1 MVEKRGGTRCL
12 AVASLAAILALTSGC
27 AVAPIDRF
35 SIAVADKK
43 PAVIVPP
50 GYEITSGRTVVVD
63 RVRWS
68 CNKPATVDVSSDFK
82 LTLRSAYLSGFIS
95 GGSLEILISPSGGWN
110 RSTLEKLA
118 AALQAQLSQPQ
129 FSNCIKTTTAQLAAD
144 RIFLALADFAP
155 RDFGADL
162 DIRYGFNPD
171 RQKVDL
177 LPGMRLRVE
186 TSGVAYL
193 EDPDQSDTST
203 QHVEHFT
210 GAVRDFDV
218 VELFDRMDKRWS
230 LELAA
235 PLARMRVEAGRE
247 AKSEPSN
254 NVNFATNAAGMADL
268 VEPVER
274 RTDGQVKQGHKYW
287 RLLYPGMM
295 GNVGVRFLS
304 KQTDAGIPRF
314 MLLVA
319 SQMPDGLDIIEDIW
333 RKFYDV
339 DAQRQSARARVQS
352 AQRDLDLAKRKF
364 DKSKSPED
372 KKELV
377 RLHNAR
383 DLAQQEFDRVVAGTA
398 RAVKSNAESLYE
410 NCHGIVGYCFVLRDR
425 TVAYPTISVRVNGEI
440 RWVPV
445 GATLGELLA
454 DGVGGRR
461 AVDSLLRADEFANA
475 DIAMLQRERF
485 ALQLKTLR
493 LSREF
498 AGNRAELTF
507 APSVSTEQTD
517 AVLRLPL
524 VAGDVVS
531 W

>member
-1 MVEKRGGTRCL
+1 MGENRRGTRCL
-12 AVASLAAILALTSGC
+12 AVACLAAILALTSGC

-35 SIAVADKK
+35 SIVVEDKK

-50 GYEITSGRTVVVD
+50 GNDHTGGRTVFVD
-63 RVRWS
+63 GVRWS
-68 CNKPATVDVSSDFK
+68 CAKPATVVVSSDYE
-82 LTLRSAYLSGFIS
+82 LTLRSAYLFGVIS
-95 GGSLEILISPSGGWN
+95 GGPLEILISPSGSWN
-110 RSTLEKLA
+110 RGTLKNLA
-118 AALQAQLSQPQ
+118 TDLRAQLSQPQ
-129 FSNCIKTTTAQLAAD
+129 FTDCIKTTTAQLAAD
-144 RIFLALADFAP
+144 RIFLALADLAP

-193 EDPDQSDTST
+193 EQPIEGDITT
-203 QHVEHFT
+203 QNVEHFV

-235 PLARMRVEAGRE
+235 PLARLRVEAGRE
-247 AKSEPSN
+247 EKSEDSN
-254 NVNFATNAAGMADL
+254 DVNFATNAAGMADL

-274 RTDGQVKQGHKYW
+274 RTDGQEKQGHKYW

-295 GNVGVRFLS
+295 GNIGVRALS
-304 KQTDAGIPRF
+304 AQAEARIPRF

-319 SQMPDGLDIIEDIW
+319 SQTLDGLDTIEATW
-333 RKFYDV
+333 RKYYDV
-339 DAQRQSARARVQS
+339 DALRQRARARVQS
-352 AQRDLDLAKRKF
+352 AQRDLDRAKRKF
-364 DKSKSPED
+364 DESRRPED
-372 KKELV
+372 RNELD
-377 RLHNAR
+377 RRQNAR
-383 DLAQQEFDRVVAGTA
+383 DRAQQEFDRAVRDTTPAVNDTA
-398 RAVKSNAESLYE
+398 KWLYE
-410 NCHGIVGYCFVLRDR
+410 NCHGIVAYCFVLRDR

-445 GATLGELLA
+445 GMTLGELLA

-461 AVDSLLRADEFANA
+461 AVDSLLRAVELTNVDMAL
-475 DIAMLQRERF
+475 LQRERF

-493 LSREF
+493 LTRAF

-507 APSVSTEQTD
+507 APSVSTELSD

-524 VAGDVVS
+524 VAGDILS